1 MSIRPVDMQVLL
13 PRSSEVNRI
22 TNNDN
27 KGSES
32 QQQQFAQMLT
42 KQTEHEQQQ
51 VVSAFRSENPNVD
64 KDGSNKNGQNA
75 RNRKKQS
82 GAKEEEDVR
91 AQKNAVYSSKG
102 ILDIQV

>member
-27 KGSES
+27 KGSEA

-42 KQTEHEQQQ
+42 KQAEHEQQQ
-51 VVSAFRSENPNVD
+51 IISAFRSENPTVD
-64 KDGSNKNGQNA
+64 KDGSNKNGREGN
-75 RNRKKQS
+75 KKKKGNQ
-82 GAKEEEDVR
+82 KEEEDVR
-91 AQKNAVYSSKG
+91 VQKNAVYSSKG
-102 ILDIQV
+102 IVDIQV

>member
-27 KGSES
+27 KGPES

-42 KQTEHEQQQ
+42 KQAEQAQQQ
-51 VVSAFRSENPNVD
+51 VVSAMRSENPNVD
-64 KDGSNKNGQNA
+64 KDGSNKDGREERA
-75 RNRKKQS
+75 RKKK
-82 GAKEEEDVR
+82 GNAKEEEDVR
-91 AQKNAVYSSKG
+91 AQKNVVYSSKG
-102 ILDIQV
+102 IVDISV